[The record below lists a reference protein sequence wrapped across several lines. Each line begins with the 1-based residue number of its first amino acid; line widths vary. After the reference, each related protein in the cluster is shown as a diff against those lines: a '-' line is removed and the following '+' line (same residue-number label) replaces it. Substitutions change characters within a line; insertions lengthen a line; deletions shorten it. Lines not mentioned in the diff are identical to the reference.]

1 MKVNTVT
8 GKISR
13 QSNGFGQRDQ
23 TFTLTIHCFKNKVA
37 MIRTPLQS
45 TNQRYPVP
53 LCTIIDIMK
62 IVALEKRF
70 VSSRGSLVSVNRL
83 IQEIETNDGNFVFCI
98 H

>member
-1 MKVNTVT
+1 
-8 GKISR
+8 
-13 QSNGFGQRDQ
+13 
-23 TFTLTIHCFKNKVA
+23 

-45 TNQRYPVP
+45 TNQRYPIP

-98 H
+98 TNIKLDILTKTQYQGKGQLIFHSRLKNR